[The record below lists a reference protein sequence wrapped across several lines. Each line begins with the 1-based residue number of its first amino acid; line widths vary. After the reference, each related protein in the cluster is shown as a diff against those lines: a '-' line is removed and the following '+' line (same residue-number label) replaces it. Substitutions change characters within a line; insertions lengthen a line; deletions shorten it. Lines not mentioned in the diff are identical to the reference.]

1 MSQNT
6 QDYVKW
12 FRQSSPYINA
22 FRGKTFV
29 VMLPGD
35 AIAHSNFANIIHDLA
50 LLNSLGVRLVVV
62 HGARP
67 QIDAR
72 LKEQNIHSEFH
83 QGLRISEG
91 AHMPLIAQAVG
102 ETRIQIEAALSTG
115 LPNSPM
121 HGAHLRVSSGNYVIA
136 KPQGVIEGIDY
147 QHTGLVRRIDT
158 KGLETSIANG
168 DIALVSPIGF
178 SPTGEVF
185 NVSYA
190 DVATQIAI
198 SLQAEKLIS
207 FIEYEG
213 VSSKSEGLIRQLSL
227 EACAEHIQQMA
238 DKPGHG
244 TRLSLRACLKA
255 CQQGIPRGQIIS
267 YAEDGALLKE
277 LFTRDGNG
285 TLVYADNYEQTRSA
299 NIDDVG
305 GILELLAP
313 LEDQGVLVRRS
324 REVLET
330 EIDRFHVMEK
340 DNTVIACAGLYPYGE
355 NVAELACVATHADY
369 RNGGRAAK
377 LLQQLEVTARARGFR
392 ELFVL
397 TTQTAHWFVEQGFR
411 EGCLDSLPNQRR
423 DLYNFQRKSKVFFKT
438 L

>member
-1 MSQNT
+1 VSQNT

-35 AIAHSNFANIIHDLA
+35 AIAHSNFPNIVHDLA

-67 QIDAR
+67 QIEAR
-72 LKEQNIHSEFH
+72 LNEQAISSKFH
-83 QGLRISEG
+83 RGLRISES

-102 ETRIQIEAALSTG
+102 EARIHIEAALSTG

-136 KPQGVIEGIDY
+136 KPQGVIEGVDY

-158 KGLETSIANG
+158 NGLKTSIANG
-168 DIALVSPIGF
+168 DIALVSPIGY

-190 DVATQIAI
+190 DVATQVAI

-207 FIEYEG
+207 FIEPEG
-213 VSSKSEGLIRQLSL
+213 VINKTKGLIRQLTL
-227 EACAEHIQQMA
+227 ETCSEHIQQMA
-238 DKPGHG
+238 DKPAHG
-244 TRLSLRACLKA
+244 TRLSLSACLKA

-267 YAEDGALLKE
+267 YAEDGALLQE

-355 NVAELACVATHADY
+355 SVAELACVATHPDY
-369 RNGGRAAK
+369 RKGGRAAK
-377 LLQQLEVTARARGFR
+377 LLQQLEVTARTRGFT

-411 EGCLDSLPNQRR
+411 EGSLDSLPNQRR